1 MQKENGMSS
10 KKNNNQPPQLA
21 SNDISTIQNIL
32 FGQHIQ
38 EIERHFSSLE
48 DKLSSTKDNQAQ
60 NLQELR
66 KQTDSHLNNL
76 EKKYAKRF
84 EDLEAKLEQQVNA
97 LEQQIANVSKSDKE
111 NLAAMLHQL
120 SVSLIKAE

>member
-1 MQKENGMSS
+1 MSS

-38 EIERHFSSLE
+38 EIEKHFSSLE
-48 DKLSSTKDNQAQ
+48 GKLNSTKDEQVKD
-60 NLQELR
+60 LQELK
-66 KQTDSHLNNL
+66 KQTNRHLNNL

-84 EDLEAKLEQQVNA
+84 ADLEIKLEQQVNA
-97 LEQQIANVSKSDKE
+97 LEQQIANVSKSDKK